1 MSSITLKRKLKSK
14 SDLPEELKIRLHRAI
29 SWLKCAEDQDK
40 NPDLVYLSLW
50 ISFNALYA
58 RDLTATDLKPE
69 REKFRV
75 FIQTLVSK
83 DDEKRIYNLLWQKFS
98 GPVRALINNEYLYR
112 TFWDFQ
118 RGEIS
123 EWRKSFDRSIE
134 EANKSLSKQNIPALL
149 EIVLDR
155 LYTLRNQLMHGGA
168 TYKSKINRTQ
178 LRDGIN
184 MLTVLVPIIIDLLMQ
199 DPEEDWGRILYPVIS
214 SP

>member
-1 MSSITLKRKLKSK
+1 MSSITLKRKLKSTAG
-14 SDLPEELKIRLHRAI
+14 LPEDLNIRLHRAI

-50 ISFNALYA
+50 ISFNALYV
-58 RDLTATDLKPE
+58 RDVAVTELKSE

-75 FIQTLVSK
+75 FIQKLVSK
-83 DDEKRIYNLLWQKFS
+83 DDEKRIYNLLWEKFS
-98 GPVRALINNEYLYR
+98 GPVKALIYNEYLYR
-112 TFWDFQ
+112 AFWDFQ
-118 RGEIS
+118 RGETS
-123 EWRKSFDRSIE
+123 EWRKSFERSIE
-134 EANKSLSKQNIPALL
+134 DANKSLSKQNIPVLL

-184 MLTVLVPIIIDLLMQ
+184 MLKVLVPIIIDLMMQ
-199 DPEEDWGRILYPVIS
+199 DPKEDWGRILYPVIS
-214 SP
+214 AP